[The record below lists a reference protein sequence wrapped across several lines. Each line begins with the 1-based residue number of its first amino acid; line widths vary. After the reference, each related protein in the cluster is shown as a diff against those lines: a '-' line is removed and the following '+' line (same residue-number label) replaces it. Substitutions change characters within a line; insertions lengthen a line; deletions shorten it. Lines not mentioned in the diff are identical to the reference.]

1 MRLLT
6 IFEQKVDFYLFW
18 YAEASAMRL
27 FRPSASRP
35 CVIWGIEE
43 WHQEGLENGLKR
55 TNSSVVLKIVRKCLA
70 EYCRSN
76 DS

>member
-1 MRLLT
+1 
-6 IFEQKVDFYLFW
+6 
-18 YAEASAMRL
+18 MRL
-27 FRPSASRP
+27 FRPSVSRP